1 MKKRK
6 IFAAAMLLIMLSLIM
21 CGSALA
27 AQEPVTVDQEVVIT
41 LSGSLPSPRET
52 FTVVMEALDDKNP
65 MPGGQVGGT
74 YEIEIKGEEK
84 KGNSGWFPTITFD
97 HVGVYKYRIWQEP
110 GKHPRGTYDDTVY
123 TMTVQITNSSDY
135 TTFVATVTFRDDEGG
150 PKPDNNL
157 FHNSYKAPKGTV
169 TPTGVA
175 DDWPYYL
182 AASAALM
189 VISVFL
195 MTKLRRREALET
207 EMGPVALD
215 EDEEDEE

>member
-1 MKKRK
+1 MSNRK
-6 IFAAAMLLIMLSLIM
+6 QFVAMFLIMLSLM
-21 CGSALA
+21 LFGSALA
-27 AQEPVTVDQEVVIT
+27 AQEPAKVDQEVVIT

-74 YEIEIKGEEK
+74 YEIEIKGEKK
-84 KGNSGWFPTITFD
+84 KGNSGWFPTMTF
-97 HVGVYKYRIWQEP
+97 VRPGEYQYKVWQEP
-110 GKHPRGTYDDTVY
+110 GNHPRGTYDDTVY
-123 TMTVQITNSSDY
+123 TMTVLVMNSSDY
-135 TTFVATVTFRDDEGG
+135 TKLETIVVFNDDEGG

-215 EDEEDEE
+215 EDEDDE

>member
-1 MKKRK
+1 MKNR
-6 IFAAAMLLIMLSLIM
+6 FLAAMMLTVLLAFSLG
-21 CGSALA
+21 CTALA
-27 AQEPVTVDQEVVIT
+27 VQTPVQVDQEVVIT

-74 YEIEIKGEEK
+74 YEIEIKGEKK

-110 GKHPRGTYDDTVY
+110 GNHPRGRYDDTVY
-123 TMTVQITNSSDY
+123 TMTVQVTNSADY
-135 TTFVATVTFRDDEGG
+135 QSFEVVVFFNDNEGG

-189 VISVFL
+189 VISLFL

-207 EMGPVALD
+207 EMGPLALD
-215 EDEEDEE
+215 EDEDDE